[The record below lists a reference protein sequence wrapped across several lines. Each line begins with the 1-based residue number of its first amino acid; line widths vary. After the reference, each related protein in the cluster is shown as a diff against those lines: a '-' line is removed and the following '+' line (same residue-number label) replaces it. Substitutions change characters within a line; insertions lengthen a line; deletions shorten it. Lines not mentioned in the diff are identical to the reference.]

1 MAIFFTGRRG
11 RNPITTKKT
20 VWLPRFARLLALL
33 VLSPA
38 IGTMA
43 FAFSVLS
50 EGDVC
55 QVGDTRQL
63 FVDTWLIDSM
73 QGGVDLKMHS
83 PVDAGDVFA
92 FGAAPWES
100 SYAGYGTVIYDEG
113 LYRLYYRSYHGLTN
127 GAYSYAE
134 SSNGINWT
142 RPVLNLHEFDGSLE
156 NNIIIKGDGGHSF
169 SPFLDINPAA
179 LPAERFKALGL
190 RRTEDGSAWL
200 VMAFDSPDGINWNL
214 MQDEPVMTGEAYD
227 SQNVAFWSEREGCYV
242 AYYRTK
248 SGGHTGLREV
258 SRATSS
264 DFRNWTMEGKVDQI
278 DGNGECVVEEIYINQ
293 TAPYYRA
300 DQIYVATAARIVF
313 GRNALQEGDDVG
325 GEKYELKYTATSDA
339 VLMTTRGGLVYD
351 REFMES
357 WIRPGLGIENWSNRS
372 NYPALGIVPTGEN
385 EMSVYLFR
393 EYGMPSC
400 GMRRYS
406 MRLDGFASVHAGYE
420 QGELLTKPMVYDGN
434 SLRINYSTSSAG
446 FIKIEIQDEDGNAIE
461 GFSLDDCPEI
471 FGDRISG
478 LVTWASGHSPSEL
491 SGTTVRLRIVMK
503 DADLYS
509 FKFVQ

>member
-1 MAIFFTGRRG
+1 MTYFFAVRRG
-11 RNPITTKKT
+11 RNLTAIKKT
-20 VWLPRFARLLALL
+20 VWSPRVAPLLALL
-33 VLSPA
+33 LLSPA
-38 IGTMA
+38 IETVA
-43 FAFSVLS
+43 LAFSVVS
-50 EGDVC
+50 KGNVC
-55 QVGDTRQL
+55 QVGSDRQL
-63 FVDTWLIDSM
+63 FVDSWLIDSM

-92 FGAAPWES
+92 FGAEPWETP
-100 SYAGYGTVIYDEG
+100 YAGYSTVIYDEG
-113 LYRLYYRSYHGLTN
+113 TYRLYYRSNHGLTN

-134 SSNGINWT
+134 SPDGIHWT
-142 RPVLNLHEFDGSLE
+142 RPILHLHEFDGNLE

-169 SPFLDINPAA
+169 SPFLDTNPAA
-179 LPAERFKALGL
+179 LTAERYKALGL
-190 RRTEDGSAWL
+190 RRTADGTRWL
-200 VMAFDSPDGINWNL
+200 VMAFGSPDGIHWQL
-214 MQDEPVMTGEAYD
+214 LQDDPVMTEGAFD
-227 SQNVAFWSEREGCYV
+227 SQNVSFWSEREGCYV

-248 SGGHTGLREV
+248 SGGDTGLREV

-278 DGNGECVVEEIYINQ
+278 DGNGECVLEEIYINQ

-300 DQIYVATAARIVF
+300 NQIYVATAARIVF

-325 GEKYELKYTATSDA
+325 GAKYEAKYTATSDA

-372 NYPALGIVPTGEN
+372 NYPLLGIVPTGEN
-385 EMSVYLFR
+385 EMSVYLIR
-393 EYGMPSC
+393 EYGFPSC
-400 GMRRYS
+400 GIRRYS

-420 QGELLTKPMVYDGN
+420 QGELLTKPMVYTGN

-446 FIKIEIQDEDGNAIE
+446 FIKIEVQDESGTAIE

-471 FGDRISG
+471 FGDRING
-478 LVTWASGHSPSEL
+478 LVAWTSDHSLSEL